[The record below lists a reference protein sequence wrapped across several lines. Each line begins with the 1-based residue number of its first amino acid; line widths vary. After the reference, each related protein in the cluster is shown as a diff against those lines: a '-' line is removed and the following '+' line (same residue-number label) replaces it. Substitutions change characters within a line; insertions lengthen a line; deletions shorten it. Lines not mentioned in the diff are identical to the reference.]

1 MTTMNIAHP
10 PIASHTEW
18 LAARKALLAREKE
31 VTRAHD
37 AMSAAR
43 RRLPMVRIDKDY
55 TFAGADGQVGLPDL
69 FDGRRQLIIY
79 HFMFD
84 PRWDAGCSG
93 CTGYVDALG
102 DLSMLHDRDT
112 TFALV
117 SRAPLAK
124 LEAYKTRRGWSV
136 PWYSSYGSDFNYDFH
151 VTFDASVTPIEYNFR
166 SAAELERAG
175 MAIPA
180 GDQPAEGHGL
190 SVFFRLDDAVF
201 HTYSAYARG
210 VEGLTNAYSLLDVTP
225 YGRQEDWE
233 DSPSGW
239 PQRPTYG

>member
-1 MTTMNIAHP
+1 M
-10 PIASHTEW
+10 
-18 LAARKALLAREKE
+18 
-31 VTRAHD
+31 
-37 AMSAAR
+37 
-43 RRLPMVRIDKDY
+43 
-55 TFAGADGQVGLPDL
+55 
-69 FDGRRQLIIY
+69 
-79 HFMFD
+79 
-84 PRWDAGCSG
+84 
-93 CTGYVDALG
+93 DALG
-102 DLSMLHDRDT
+102 DLGMLHDRDT

-124 LEAYKTRRGWSV
+124 LEAYRERRGWRW

-151 VTFDASVTPIEYNFR
+151 VTFDESVAPIEYNFR
-166 SAAELERAG
+166 GVAMPVDE
-175 MAIPA
+175 
-180 GDQPAEGHGL
+180 QPAEGHGL